1 MKTVKLNK
9 DSLAGLSFSILS
21 DLLLDIIFEIAVSTH
36 KREVFSKRKCLRC
49 NKFCHFYSINSGSDI
64 FGKPYQT
71 PVTAPYYSC
80 TICSREIAAGR
91 YVPHLEK
98 CLGSGRL
105 SNRLAHQKTNGYGT
119 SISSCTNNVENDI
132 SSEDETQHRK
142 KRRRP
147 TNGSTKYGSTK
158 SHLKLKKPLITSN
171 NSDVDLQA

>member
-1 MKTVKLNK
+1 MNTINLKK

-21 DLLLDIIFEIAVSTH
+21 DLLLDIIFEIALSTH

-49 NKFCHFYSINSGSDI
+49 NKFCHYYSINPGSDI

-71 PVTAPYYSC
+71 PITAPYYSC
-80 TICSREIAAGR
+80 TICGREIAAGR

-105 SNRLAHQKTNGYGT
+105 SNRLAQQKTNGYGT
-119 SISSCTNNVENDI
+119 SISSTNNVENDI

-147 TNGSTKYGSTK
+147 TNGSTKSGSTK
-158 SHLKLKKPLITSN
+158 SHIKLKKSSITSN
-171 NSDVDLQA
+171 SSDVDLQT